1 MRKKWYKLDN
11 VGKFYSSIAD
21 KKAQGVFRFSASLL
35 DDIDETILQQAF
47 DETINIF
54 PNFNVNL
61 KKGIFWYYLDETNK
75 KYRVSKENMPI
86 CFNLY
91 KSSNSFLYRVSYY
104 KNRIN
109 FESCHIITDGRGSI
123 EFFKY
128 LISSY
133 IKIRYNLNISVL
145 SNSYIEKEED
155 SFLKYYKKIKT
166 KNKIKNINN
175 IYTYKARKLKNKTS
189 FLEMHLPLDKVLNKT
204 HEYNTTLSALIIAIL
219 IYSIKDTMS
228 EEELNKYIKIDV
240 PVDLRQYFKSASS
253 KNYFGLT
260 SVIYKFSSRNDTLE
274 DIIKQV
280 SEQLKNNLTKDKL
293 IIRVNQM
300 VAFEKNIF
308 CRFSPIFI
316 KNIVL
321 KVINNFT
328 SMMNSSCV
336 SNLGIISFDK
346 EIEKYINNI
355 NVLTSTTCF
364 QFTLCSFKNDL
375 SIGISSK
382 YKYNDVIKNFCNYFS
397 NLDMDV
403 LINVSE
409 VE

>member
-1 MRKKWYKLDN
+1 
-11 VGKFYSSIAD
+11 
-21 KKAQGVFRFSASLL
+21 
-35 DDIDETILQQAF
+35 
-47 DETINIF
+47 
-54 PNFNVNL
+54 
-61 KKGIFWYYLDETNK
+61 
-75 KYRVSKENMPI
+75 
-86 CFNLY
+86 
-91 KSSNSFLYRVSYY
+91 
-104 KNRIN
+104 
-109 FESCHIITDGRGSI
+109 
-123 EFFKY
+123 
-128 LISSY
+128 
-133 IKIRYNLNISVL
+133 
-145 SNSYIEKEED
+145 
-155 SFLKYYKKIKT
+155 
-166 KNKIKNINN
+166 
-175 IYTYKARKLKNKTS
+175 
-189 FLEMHLPLDKVLNKT
+189 MHLPLDKVLNKT